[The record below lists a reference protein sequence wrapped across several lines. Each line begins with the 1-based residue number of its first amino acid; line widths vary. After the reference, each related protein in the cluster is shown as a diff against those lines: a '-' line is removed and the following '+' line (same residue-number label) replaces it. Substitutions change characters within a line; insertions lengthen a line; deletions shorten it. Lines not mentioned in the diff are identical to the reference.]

1 MKSPHNTISEIC
13 RQHEVIRRI
22 ASEEDINGMQEYL
35 RKLSKWSQDWQML
48 FNVNKCKC
56 IHFGHNNPKHEYY
69 LDEEIIQATT
79 TERDL
84 GVTVH
89 KSLSVSFQVAKA
101 VKTANKVL
109 GTIRRTITNKTR

>member
-89 KSLSVSFQVAKA
+89 
-101 VKTANKVL
+101 
-109 GTIRRTITNKTR
+109 